1 MERLRQSKT
10 VCACMK
16 KIMALCGSIRT
27 GVQDLKK
34 FADPVVSQSL
44 SSAQL
49 QIMNMGSTGIST
61 RYYGVIGF

>member
-1 MERLRQSKT
+1 
-10 VCACMK
+10 MK

-61 RYYGVIGF
+61 RYRGVIGF